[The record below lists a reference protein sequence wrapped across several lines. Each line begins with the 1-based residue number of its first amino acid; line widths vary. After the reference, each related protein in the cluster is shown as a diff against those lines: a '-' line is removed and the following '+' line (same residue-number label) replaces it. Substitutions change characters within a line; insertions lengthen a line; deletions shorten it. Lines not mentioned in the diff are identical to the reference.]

1 VCRKDSHIVYGVEP
15 GFLRAVPADRL
26 ARQIGLAR
34 AGLGVS
40 LLAAPVPLIR
50 MVGVDTATAR
60 RMAWVTRMA
69 AARDLAL
76 GAGTVAAV
84 RSAGAGGDARDG
96 ARWVAIGAAADVAD
110 TLIITAALRAGR
122 FGTIRGALMAGSA
135 VGGAVLGAVAAVGL
149 RRG

>member
-1 VCRKDSHIVYGVEP
+1 
-15 GFLRAVPADRL
+15 VPADRL

-40 LLAAPVPLIR
+40 LLTAPVPLIR

-60 RMAWVTRMA
+60 RMAWVTRLA

-76 GAGTVAAV
+76 GVGTVAAV
-84 RSAGAGGDARDG
+84 RGIAAGEEAHDA
-96 ARWVAIGAAADVAD
+96 ARWVAIAAAADVAD
-110 TLIITAALRAGR
+110 TVIITAALRSGR
-122 FGTIRGALMAGSA
+122 FGSIRGSLMAASA

-149 RRG
+149 RRS

>member
-1 VCRKDSHIVYGVEP
+1 
-15 GFLRAVPADRL
+15 VPADRL

-40 LLAAPVPLIR
+40 LLTAPVPLIR

-60 RMAWVTRMA
+60 RMSWVTRLA
-69 AARDLAL
+69 AARDLGL
-76 GAGTVAAV
+76 GIGTLAAV
-84 RSAGAGGDARDG
+84 RAAGSGGEAVDA

-110 TLIITAALRAGR
+110 TVIVTAALRAGR
-122 FGTIRGALMAGSA
+122 FGTIRGSLMAASA

-149 RRG
+149 RGR